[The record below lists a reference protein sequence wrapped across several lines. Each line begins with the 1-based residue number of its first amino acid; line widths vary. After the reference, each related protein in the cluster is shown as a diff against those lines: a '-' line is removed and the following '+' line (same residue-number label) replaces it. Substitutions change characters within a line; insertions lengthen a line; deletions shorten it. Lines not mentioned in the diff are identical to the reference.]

1 MLEKEVPCDRLPK
14 WEPPLIEKLQKFST
28 FEMHNKDSYIKPYP
42 SRSESKTQID
52 TWSLVLTARG
62 VPHKI
67 LQSGQEYW
75 IEVAPGYEDLAAS
88 EVEKYEE
95 ENRTW
100 PPKYEVAPS
109 YSNAWSTFWTLV
121 ILTAIFNCSFLEDWR
136 GQLFAVGSGDV
147 DHILHGQWWRL
158 ITALTLHSNPPHL
171 LGNMII
177 GGFIMIWL
185 CGLLGTGLG
194 WGLTLLSGISGNL
207 MNALMHGGSHN
218 SIGSSTAVF
227 GALGIIIGFQALA
240 IEHFRPRDRLIPI
253 GAGLALLGFMGTS
266 GRHTDLGAHLFGFLS
281 GIILGLLTGQLVK
294 TFGLPCHKIDRIIGA
309 ITCLVPILAWLMA
322 FC

>member
-1 MLEKEVPCDRLPK
+1 V
-14 WEPPLIEKLQKFST
+14 
-28 FEMHNKDSYIKPYP
+28 HNNDPDIKQYP
-42 SRSESKTQID
+42 ARSESKAQIEI
-52 TWSLVLTARG
+52 WSLVLIARG
-62 VPHKI
+62 VPHKV

-88 EVEKYEE
+88 EIEKYEK

-100 PPKYEVAPS
+100 PPKYKDSPW
-109 YSNAWSTFWTLV
+109 YPNASSTLWTVL

-136 GQLFAVGSGDV
+136 GRLFAVGSGDV

-158 ITALTLHSNPPHL
+158 ITALTLHANPPHL
-171 LGNMII
+171 LGNMLI
-177 GGFIMIWL
+177 GGFLMIWL

-207 MNALMHGGSHN
+207 IDALMHREAYN

-227 GALGIIIGFQALA
+227 GALGIIIGFQTIT
-240 IEHFRPRDRLIPI
+240 IERSDLKKQLIPI
-253 GAGLALLGFMGTS
+253 GAGLALLSFLGTS

-281 GIILGLLTGQLVK
+281 GIVLGLLIGKLIK
-294 TFGLPCHKIDRIIGA
+294 TFGPPSHKIDCLIGV
-309 ITCLVPILAWLMA
+309 ITCLVPILAWLVA
-322 FC
+322 LFRP